1 VFDLSITKIAVLLV
15 LAVVIFGP
23 DQLPKLAQQA
33 GRALRDLRR
42 LADSATRDL
51 KEGLGPEFADFD
63 VTDLHPKN
71 FVRKHLL
78 DDDMNLDDLDP
89 RKFVRKHLLDEPEV
103 SQAGGASM
111 AEPMPEDATATAV
124 ALLPPGETP
133 PYDSEAT

>member
-23 DQLPKLAQQA
+23 EQLPKLVQQA
-33 GRALRDLRR
+33 GRTLRDLRR

-78 DDDMNLDDLDP
+78 DDEFDLDDLDP
-89 RKFVRKHLLDEPEV
+89 RKFVRKHLLDEPDRDAAAVPVMEEAAA
-103 SQAGGASM
+103 AG
-111 AEPMPEDATATAV
+111 EDATAVAV
-124 ALLPPGETP
+124 LPPGETP
-133 PYDSEAT
+133 PYDAEAT

>member
-1 VFDLSITKIAVLLV
+1 VFDLSLTKLAV
-15 LAVVIFGP
+15 LAVLALVIFGP
-23 DQLPKLAQQA
+23 EQLPKIAAQA

-63 VTDLHPKN
+63 VTDLHPRN

-78 DDDMNLDDLDP
+78 DDNFDTDDLDP
-89 RKFVRKHLLDEPEV
+89 RSFARKHLLDDPDGDQ
-103 SQAGGASM
+103 SGGGQSGSAPA
-111 AEPMPEDATATAV
+111 AETAV
-124 ALLPPGETP
+124 AVLPPGETP